1 MDMRNLRLAFRTL
14 VRTPFVT
21 TIAVLSLALGIG
33 ANAAIFSAFSQML
46 LAPLAVQHPAEL
58 VNLGAPGPK
67 PGNQNCGQ
75 AGDCDVVFS
84 YPMFRDLERAQT
96 SFTGIAAHWLSDVNV
111 AYGEHTSNT
120 RAVFVSGSYFPVLG
134 IVPAMG
140 RLLAPIDDQE
150 IGSSPVAVLGYSY
163 WSTQLGGDPH
173 VLGTVIRV
181 NGQPLTIVGIA
192 PRGFD
197 GTTLGAVP
205 ALYIPITMREVLY
218 PLFKRF
224 TVRRSYWVYLF
235 GRLKPGVT
243 LEQAR
248 AEINGP
254 YHAILNDV
262 EAPLQKDMSGPTM
275 AKFRARELVVEEGS
289 RGQSGVRAEAKPS
302 LVLLFATTGIVLLI
316 ACANIANLLL
326 ARAANRSSELAI
338 RLSLGATR
346 GQLLVQLLTESFV
359 LAALGGVVS
368 LLVAHWT
375 IGLITQLMPGDAAAA
390 LHLTLRASAIWFTGA
405 LAIGTGLLF
414 GLFPALHSTRLDLDQ
429 VLRTGSGKL
438 AGGRAA
444 SRFRTVL
451 VTAQIALSMAL
462 LISAGLFVRSLNN
475 VSRVDLG
482 LRADSVVMFGVSPAL
497 NGYAPGRSSRLFSQ
511 LEDALR
517 ALPGVSDVSAGVV
530 ALIAGNNWGNDV
542 NVQGFPKG
550 PDVDNN
556 SRFNAIG
563 PGYFRTLGIPML
575 AGREFTESDVISA
588 PRVAVVNEAFAKKF
602 NLGTDAVGKFMGRGG
617 SDSLNIE
624 IVGLVRDSKYS
635 QVKRPVPPVFFLPY
649 KQDSTYGSLTFYA
662 RASHDVHGVL
672 RAIPGVVK
680 QVDATLPVEDLKTVP
695 EQVRENVFLD
705 RMLGT
710 LAFGFAALATLL
722 AAVGLYGV
730 LAYSV
735 AQRTREIGVRMAL
748 GADSARIGRMVLG
761 QVGLMTLVGAPIG
774 IAGAIALGKG
784 AQSILYGLDGTD
796 PISIAG
802 AAGILALV
810 ALGAGYLPA
819 RRASKVDPVQ
829 AIRYE

>member
-1 MDMRNLRLAFRTL
+1 MRNLRLAFRTL

-33 ANAAIFSAFSQML
+33 ANAAIYSAFNQML
-46 LAPLAVQHPAEL
+46 LAPLPVQQPGEL
-58 VNLGAPGPK
+58 VSLGAPGPK
-67 PGNQNCGQ
+67 PGMQNCGM

-84 YPMFRDLERAQT
+84 YPMFRDLEQAQT
-96 SFTGIAAHWLSDVNV
+96 SFTGIAAHWLNDVNV

-140 RLLAPIDDQE
+140 RLLSPIDDHD
-150 IGSSPVAVLGYSY
+150 IGSSPVAVLGYDY
-163 WSTQLGGDPH
+163 WTTQLGGDTR
-173 VLGTVIRV
+173 VLNTVIRV
-181 NGQPLTIVGIA
+181 NGQPLTIVGVA
-192 PRGFD
+192 PRGFG
-197 GTTLGAVP
+197 GTTLGVVP
-205 ALYIPITMREVLY
+205 AVYIPITMREVLY

-224 TVRRSYWVYLF
+224 TERRSYWLYLF
-235 GRLKPGVT
+235 ARLKPGVT
-243 LEQAR
+243 IQQAQ
-248 AEINGP
+248 AAINGP
-254 YHAILNDV
+254 YHSIINDV
-262 EAPLQKDMSGPTM
+262 EAPIQKEMSAPTLV
-275 AKFRARELVVEEGS
+275 KFRAKQITIEDGS
-289 RGQSGVRAEAKPS
+289 RGQSGVRADAKPA
-302 LVLLFATTGIVLLI
+302 LILLFVTTGIVLLI

-346 GQLLVQLLTESFV
+346 GQLLAQLLTESFV

-368 LLVAHWT
+368 LIVARWT
-375 IGLITQLMPGDAAAA
+375 LGLITQMMPGDAAAA

-405 LAIGTGLLF
+405 LALGTGLLF

-438 AGGRAA
+438 AGGREA
-444 SRFRTVL
+444 SRFRSAL

-462 LISAGLFVRSLNN
+462 LISAGLFVRSLRN

-482 LRADSVVMFGVSPAL
+482 LRADSVVMFSVSPSL
-497 NGYAPGRSSRLFSQ
+497 NGYTPGRTTRLFADLS
-511 LEDALR
+511 DALR
-517 ALPGVSDVSAGVV
+517 SLPGVRDVSAGVV
-530 ALIAGNNWGNDV
+530 ALVAGNNWGNSV
-542 NVQGFPKG
+542 SVQGFAKG
-550 PDVDNN
+550 PDIDNG

-563 PGYFRTLGIPML
+563 PGYFRTLGIPMI
-575 AGREFTESDVISA
+575 AGREFTESDIVGA

-602 NLGTDAVGKFMGRGG
+602 NLGGDAVGKFMGTG
-617 SDSLNIE
+617 DSLTIE
-624 IVGLVRDSKYS
+624 IVGLVKDSKYS
-635 QVKRPVPPVFFLPY
+635 QVKLPVPPVFFLPY
-649 KQDSTYGSLTFYA
+649 RQDTTYGGLTFYV
-662 RASHDVHGVL
+662 RASTDVQAML
-672 RAIPGVVK
+672 RAIPGVVRH
-680 QVDATLPVEDLKTVP
+680 VDPTLPVEDLKTVP

-748 GADSARIGRMVLG
+748 GADSARIGLMVLR

-784 AQSILYGLDGTD
+784 ARSILFGLDGTD
-796 PISIAG
+796 PIAIAG

>member
-1 MDMRNLRLAFRTL
+1 MRNLRLALRTL

-33 ANAAIFSAFSQML
+33 ANAAIFSAFNQML
-46 LAPLAVQHPAEL
+46 LAPLPVQHAAEL

-67 PGNQNCGQ
+67 PGSQNCGM

-84 YPMFRDLERAQT
+84 YPMFRDLEKAQT
-96 SFTGIAAHWLSDVNV
+96 SFTGIAAHWLNDVNV
-111 AYGEHTSNT
+111 AYGDHTSNT
-120 RAVFVSGSYFPVLG
+120 QAVFVSGSYFPVLG
-134 IVPAMG
+134 IVPAAG
-140 RLLAPIDDQE
+140 RLLSQIDDQE
-150 IGSSPVAVLGYSY
+150 IGSSPVAVLGYEY
-163 WSTQLGGDPH
+163 WSAQLGADSK

-205 ALYIPITMREVLY
+205 AVYIPITMREVLY

-224 TVRRSYWVYLF
+224 TARRSYWLYLF
-235 GRLKPGVT
+235 ARLKPGVT
-243 LEQAR
+243 LEQAQVTLNGTYHSI
-248 AEINGP
+248 IN
-254 YHAILNDV
+254 NV
-262 EAPLQKDMSGPTM
+262 EAPLQNGMSDATM
-275 AKFRARELVVEEGS
+275 AKFKAKQVVLEEGS
-289 RGQSGVRAEAKPS
+289 RGQSGTRSEAKPS
-302 LVLLFATTGIVLLI
+302 LILLFATTGIVLLI

-326 ARAANRSSELAI
+326 ARAANRASELAI

-346 GQLLVQLLTESFV
+346 GQLLAQLLTESFV
-359 LAALGGVVS
+359 LAALGGAAS
-368 LLVAHWT
+368 LLVARWT
-375 IGLITQLMPGDAAAA
+375 IALITQMMPGDAQAA
-390 LHLTLRASAIWFTGA
+390 LHLSIGASAIWFTGA
-405 LAIGTGLLF
+405 LAIGTGFLF

-444 SRFRTVL
+444 SRFRTTL

-462 LISAGLFVRSLNN
+462 LISAGLFVRSLRN

-482 LRADSVVMFGVSPAL
+482 LRADSVVMFGVSPSL
-497 NGYAPGRSSRLFSQ
+497 NGYAPGRTNRLFVD
-511 LEDALR
+511 LTDALR
-517 ALPGVSDVSAGVV
+517 ALPGVRDVSAGLV
-530 ALIAGNNWGNDV
+530 AIVAGNNWGNDV
-542 NVQGFPKG
+542 SVQGFPKG

-575 AGREFTESDVISA
+575 AGREFTESDAIGA

-602 NLGTDAVGKFMGRGG
+602 NLGNDAVGKFMGHGG
-617 SDSLNIE
+617 HGDTLDIE
-624 IVGLVRDSKYS
+624 IVGLVKDSKYS
-635 QVKRPVPPVFFLPY
+635 QVKLPVPPVFFLPY
-649 KQDSTYGSLTFYA
+649 RQDSTYGSLTFYV
-662 RASHDVHGVL
+662 RTSTDVQAML
-672 RAIPGVVK
+672 RAIPGVVR
-680 QVDATLPVEDLKTVP
+680 QVDPTLPVEELKTVP

-705 RMLGT
+705 RMLGS

-748 GADSARIGRMVLG
+748 GADSGRIGRMVLR
-761 QVGLMTLVGAPIG
+761 QVGLMT
-774 IAGAIALGKG
+774 
-784 AQSILYGLDGTD
+784 
-796 PISIAG
+796 
-802 AAGILALV
+802 
-810 ALGAGYLPA
+810 
-819 RRASKVDPVQ
+819 
-829 AIRYE
+829 

>member
-1 MDMRNLRLAFRTL
+1 MRNLRLAFRAL

-33 ANAAIFSAFSQML
+33 ANAAIFSAFNQML
-46 LAPLAVQHPAEL
+46 LAPLPVQHPAEL
-58 VNLGAPGPK
+58 VNFGSPGPK

-84 YPMFRDLERAQT
+84 YPMFRDLELAQT
-96 SFTGIAAHWLSDVNV
+96 SFTGIAAHWLNDVNV

-134 IVPAMG
+134 IVPAAG
-140 RLLAPIDDQE
+140 RLLSPIDDHD

-163 WSTQLGGDPH
+163 WSTQLGGDPN
-173 VLGTVIRV
+173 VLNTQIRV

-205 ALYIPITMREVLY
+205 AVYVPITMREVLY

-224 TVRRSYWVYLF
+224 TARRSYWVYLF
-235 GRLKPGVT
+235 GRLKPGVP
-243 LEQAR
+243 LAQAQ
-248 AEINGP
+248 AAINGP
-254 YHAILNDV
+254 YHSILNDV
-262 EAPLQKDMSGPTM
+262 EAPLQKDMSAPTM
-275 AKFRARELVVEEGS
+275 AKFRAKQIVVEEGS

-302 LVLLFATTGIVLLI
+302 LILLFATTGIVLLI

-346 GQLLVQLLTESFV
+346 GQLLLQLLTESFV
-359 LAALGGVVS
+359 LAALGAVVS

-375 IGLITQLMPGDAAAA
+375 IALITQLMPGEAAAA
-390 LHLTLRASAIWFTGA
+390 LHLSIRASAIWFTGA

-444 SRFRTVL
+444 SRFRTTL

-482 LRADSVVMFGVSPAL
+482 LRADSVVMFSVSPAL

-517 ALPGVSDVSAGVV
+517 ALPGVRDVSAGVV
-530 ALIAGNNWGNDV
+530 ALIAGNNWGNSV
-542 NVQGFPKG
+542 VVQGFAKG
-550 PDVDNN
+550 PDVDNG

-563 PGYFRTLGIPML
+563 PAYFRTLGIPML
-575 AGREFTESDVISA
+575 AGREFTASDVAGA

-602 NLGTDAVGKFMGRGG
+602 NLGADAVGKFMGTG
-617 SDSLNIE
+617 DSLNIE

-649 KQDSTYGSLTFYA
+649 KQDTTYGSLTFYA
-662 RASHDVHGVL
+662 RASTDARAVL
-672 RAIPGVVK
+672 RAIPRVVK
-680 QVDATLPVEDLKTVP
+680 QVDATLPVEGLKTVP

-710 LAFGFAALATLL
+710 LAFGFAVLATLL

-748 GADSARIGRMVLG
+748 GADSARIGRMVLR

-784 AQSILYGLDGTD
+784 AQSILYGLEGTD
-796 PISIAG
+796 PIAIAG
-802 AAGILALV
+802 AAGILAIV

-819 RRASKVDPVQ
+819 RRASMVDPVQ